1 MLKSGTL
8 ISAVCVVVT
17 LLLVALLFPHGGA
30 GPVGPGREPA
40 SPGPAEQASL
50 LASRGDYREAWA
62 LYREALAAAPEDVS
76 LWYAL
81 GVTLSHLGERQ
92 ATEEAFGYV
101 VSRGRS
107 DSEEVK
113 LARRW
118 LVSAGV
124 LAEPVRF
131 KEGPEPTDV
140 PRRGAAAVKGKV
152 AWGEPD
158 PSRSPLRVQVFLEG
172 LDGEARG
179 ARFITRVRLGQ
190 PYAFEA
196 LPAGSYRLTGRV
208 AGERLWELT
217 LAADE
222 GKAVVL
228 NLGKHNSLDP
238 TARLYL

>member
-8 ISAVCVVVT
+8 ISAVCVTVT
-17 LLLVALLFPHGGA
+17 LLLVAFLFPHGGA
-30 GPVGPGREPA
+30 GPVVPRAPSAGP
-40 SPGPAEQASL
+40 SLAEQA
-50 LASRGDYREAWA
+50 AAHVSRGDYAGAWA

-92 ATEEAFGYV
+92 ATEEAFSYV

-118 LVSAGV
+118 LLSAGV

-131 KEGPEPTDV
+131 KEGPEPAAV

-158 PSRSPLRVQVFLEG
+158 PSRAPLRVQVFLEG

-190 PYAFEA
+190 PYVFEA
-196 LPAGSYRLTGRV
+196 LPAGSYRLSASA
-208 AGERLWELT
+208 AGQRLWDLT
-217 LAADE
+217 LTAGE

-228 NLGKHNSLDP
+228 DLGKHNSLDP
-238 TARLYL
+238 TATLYL